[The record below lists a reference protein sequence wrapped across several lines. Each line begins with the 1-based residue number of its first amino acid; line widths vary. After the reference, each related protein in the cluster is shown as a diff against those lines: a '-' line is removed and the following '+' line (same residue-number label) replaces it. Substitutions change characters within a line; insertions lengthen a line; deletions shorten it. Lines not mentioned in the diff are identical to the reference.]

1 MLTELVWG
9 NRMTQEKDALSQ
21 VLSRINALA
30 NQPQQGITVPAA
42 SDADVADLADIPVLT
57 EVYQGDIPEQRVA
70 NTDIPVLDDTVAALP
85 LGVDSE
91 VLERLLV
98 EMESRIKAIV
108 KDAVM
113 QELVLAKKSV
123 VPKLEREVM
132 QLLRKHLERTLNQP

>member
-42 SDADVADLADIPVLT
+42 SDAGVADLADIPVLT

-70 NTDIPVLDDTVAALP
+70 NTDIPVLDDAVAALP